1 MLTLV
6 GGQVES
12 LWDEVLPVEVRELP
26 DDLARLDGVLSDSLL
41 LFPIAQAWEQPALG
55 RGRPSISMAMF
66 VRLMVVKHRTGW
78 GYETLVREVS
88 DSLHLRRFC
97 LIAID
102 QRVPDES
109 TVRKLARRLGASVV
123 QEITRMV
130 IEKAQRETRFTAR
143 AARID
148 STVVE
153 ADIRYPS
160 DAMLALQGARALART
175 GKKLQRL
182 IAGKVRVRDRSRSI
196 GKTVRAISKTLARR
210 TGEAKA
216 QVMNLNEQAGR
227 LIARSAREAKR
238 LAVAARASAR
248 GRGASAKLRAATKLA
263 ELADRC
269 EKVAEQ
275 IDRRVRGQKI
285 TGRLVS
291 IADPDARPI
300 RKGKLGKPT
309 EFGYVAQICEVTEN
323 TRKGARG
330 FILPAG
336 HELGNPAENTL
347 LPQTAAELDE
357 AGIHPREIILDGGFQ
372 PGPTKDAFPDL
383 AEHQIQI
390 SGRHEPGSR
399 RTRKRRARYRTGIEG
414 RISHLKR
421 RYGLRRSRLK
431 GHDGMQ
437 TWTGWAILAYDLD
450 TSPSEPTE
458 TLPGAHSTRAT
469 IHKPDSAASIPMRPL
484 RSRPFIRGK

>member
-6 GGQVES
+6 SGQVEC
-12 LWDEVLPVEVRELP
+12 LWDEVLPIEVRELP
-26 DDLARLDGVLSDSLL
+26 GDLARLDRVLSDSLL
-41 LFPIAQAWEQPALG
+41 LFPIAQAWAPGARD
-55 RGRPSISMAMF
+55 RGRPSISMATF
-66 VRLMVVKHRTGW
+66 VRLMVVKQRTGW

-97 LIAID
+97 LIGID

-109 TVRKLARRLGASVV
+109 TVRKLARRLGVGVV

-130 IEKAQRETRFTAR
+130 IEKAQRETRFRAR

-160 DAMLALQGARALART
+160 DAMLALQGARTLAREGRKLSRMIGATT
-175 GKKLQRL
+175 G
-182 IAGKVRVRDRSRSI
+182 RVRDRSRTI

-216 QVMNLNEQAGR
+216 AVMALNQQAGQ

-238 LAVAARASAR
+238 LAAAARACAR
-248 GRGASAKLRAATKLA
+248 GRGAKAKLQSAEKLQ

-269 EKVAEQ
+269 GKVAEQ
-275 IDRRVRGQKI
+275 IDRRVRGLKI
-285 TGRLVS
+285 TSRLVS

-336 HELGNPAENTL
+336 HQLGNPAENTL
-347 LPQTAAELDE
+347 LPRTAGELE
-357 AGIHPREIILDGGFQ
+357 RAGICLREIVADGGFQ
-372 PGPTKDAFPDL
+372 PGPTKEAFPDL
-383 AEHQIQI
+383 GDEQIQI

-421 RYGLRRSRLK
+421 GYGLRRSRLK
-431 GHDGMQ
+431 GDDGMQ
-437 TWTGWAILAYDLD
+437 IWTGWAILAYDLD
-450 TSPSEPTE
+450 TLAIPT
-458 TLPGAHSTRAT
+458 H
-469 IHKPDSAASIPMRPL
+469 
-484 RSRPFIRGK
+484 

>member
-26 DDLARLDGVLSDSLL
+26 DDLERLDRVLSDEALL
-41 LFPIAQAWEQPALG
+41 IPVAEAWALG
-55 RGRPSISMAMF
+55 ALERGRPSIPIATF

-109 TVRKLARRLGASVV
+109 TVRKLARRLGPEVV
-123 QEITRMV
+123 AEITRMV
-130 IEKAQRETRFTAR
+130 ISKAQRESRFLGR
-143 AARID
+143 AVRVD

-160 DAMLALQGARALART
+160 DAMLALQGAKSLTREGR
-175 GKKLQRL
+175 KLQKL
-182 IAGKVRVRDRSRSI
+182 IGATARVRDRSRSI
-196 GKTVRAISKTLARR
+196 GKAVRAISKTLARR

-216 QVMNLNEQAGR
+216 QVMAFNEQAGR
-227 LIARSAREAKR
+227 LINRSAKEAMR
-238 LAVAARASAR
+238 LVAAARRAAR
-248 GRGASAKLRAATKLA
+248 GRGAKAKLRAATQLEQLA
-263 ELADRC
+263 SRC
-269 EKVAEQ
+269 RKVAEQ
-275 IDRRVRGQKI
+275 IDRRVRGLKI
-285 TGRLVS
+285 ADRLVS
-291 IADPDARPI
+291 ITDPDARPI

-309 EFGYVAQICEVTEN
+309 EFGYVAQICELNEN
-323 TRKGARG
+323 TRRGARG
-330 FILPAG
+330 FILPAA
-336 HELGNPAENTL
+336 HAPGNPAENTL
-347 LPQTAAELDE
+347 LPQTASELDR
-357 AGIHPREIILDGGFQ
+357 AGIRPREIVADGGFL
-372 PGPTKDAFPDL
+372 PGPTTEAFPDL
-383 AEHQIQI
+383 DD
-390 SGRHEPGSR
+390 GRIHLANQHEPGSR

-431 GHDGMQ
+431 GHDGMRI
-437 TWTGWAILAYDLD
+437 WTGWAILAYDLD
-450 TSPSEPTE
+450 T
-458 TLPGAHSTRAT
+458 LAIRTR
-469 IHKPDSAASIPMRPL
+469 
-484 RSRPFIRGK
+484 